1 MAIVILLFLTILNGV
16 FALTEIALVSV
27 KNHAIE
33 QLAQKGNKRAKI
45 VFELLKKPESFLSS
59 VQVGITL
66 IGIFAGAYGATTLVP
81 DVAPLF
87 EMSSFLA
94 PYSETLA
101 FFLVVTLLTYFSI
114 VIGEL
119 IPKSI
124 ALNDPEKMVLI
135 FGPVINTFSYVT
147 YPFVKLLSVSTRMIL
162 KLMNI
167 RENANDNLTEDEL
180 VHLLKTASNQGV
192 LEQEESEMHQNIFT
206 FSEQRAKA
214 LRTHRLDVEWIDVN
228 DDLETIT
235 KEIKNSQYS
244 KFPVCDDEIDNV
256 IGVVN
261 AKDFFENMNS
271 ADFDIR
277 SIMKEPIFV
286 PEMMFA
292 VDILRSFKKHKQYIG
307 IVIDEFGS
315 FEGVITLHDL
325 IEAIV
330 GDLPDED
337 DEEEG
342 PEIFRRND
350 GSLLING
357 TTEIKD
363 LNNFLD
369 MELIN
374 ENPENYVTFA
384 GFVIYFLERI
394 PETGEKF
401 EYNGYEFEI
410 VDLDGNR
417 IDKIIAKKI
426 SE

>member
-1 MAIVILLFLTILNGV
+1 
-16 FALTEIALVSV
+16 
-27 KNHAIE
+27 
-33 QLAQKGNKRAKI
+33 
-45 VFELLKKPESFLSS
+45 
-59 VQVGITL
+59 
-66 IGIFAGAYGATTLVP
+66 
-81 DVAPLF
+81 
-87 EMSSFLA
+87 
-94 PYSETLA
+94 
-101 FFLVVTLLTYFSI
+101 
-114 VIGEL
+114 
-119 IPKSI
+119 
-124 ALNDPEKMVLI
+124 
-135 FGPVINTFSYVT
+135 
-147 YPFVKLLSVSTRMIL
+147 
-162 KLMNI
+162 
-167 RENANDNLTEDEL
+167 
-180 VHLLKTASNQGV
+180 
-192 LEQEESEMHQNIFT
+192 
-206 FSEQRAKA
+206 
-214 LRTHRLDVEWIDVN
+214 
-228 DDLETIT
+228 
-235 KEIKNSQYS
+235 
-244 KFPVCDDEIDNV
+244 VCDDEIDNV